1 MREMQI
7 PPAPATSARRRKTS
21 GISSRCVLG
30 ICRDFACRDAGAKV
44 TQNFS
49 RALRARKPMEIAR
62 QERENV
68 RNIVALRFRD
78 PAGTLRIFAKSGT
91 RERTQNVI
99 LRQMPKETQRNPR
112 WRENN
117 TFLHRSA
124 ACDHFFAFLFWCER
138 PLCARKTTFVC
149 CNRADARARVPCACA
164 RVHTFFDFGVISPA
178 SWKSTTKGH
187 VRKIM

>member
-1 MREMQI
+1 M
-7 PPAPATSARRRKTS
+7 PS
-21 GISSRCVLG
+21 
-30 ICRDFACRDAGAKV
+30 F
-44 TQNFS
+44 F
-49 RALRARKPMEIAR
+49 RALRARKPMKIAR
-62 QERENV
+62 HERENI
-68 RNIVALRFRD
+68 RDIVALRFRD

-149 CNRADARARVPCACA
+149 CNRADARARACHVRACA
-164 RVHTFFDFGVISPA
+164 SIHFSIWGLYRPPAGSQQRKVMSEKLFEKQLCSGWCVLGRRVFL
-178 SWKSTTKGH
+178 
-187 VRKIM
+187 RIMVAHG